1 MVCCCKQTPSR
12 PENLIRRSALGC
24 LFAARFR
31 RVGVGFGG
39 RFSDPYRPQQQNRC
53 SSLCLF
59 FSDLGISGLRLHTS
73 TAQEVVPPRSP
84 ASRLRAAPGSRR
96 AWPTLLARPPSGL
109 PMLFERHS
117 SVQMAAASE
126 GCFRGEV
133 TTSCVAHACSL
144 LADALVSPMLRS
156 SLTLTCAQFRLMAM

>member
-1 MVCCCKQTPSR
+1 MRNKVRVSFC
-12 PENLIRRSALGC
+12 SAFPQG
-24 LFAARFR
+24 R
-31 RVGVGFGG
+31 G
-39 RFSDPYRPQQQNRC
+39 RFLGSVFRPIPTPTTK
-53 SSLCLF
+53 SLFVALLIF
-59 FSDLGISGLRLHTS
+59 FRPRNFGLAASHLHRPRGGAS
-73 TAQEVVPPRSP
+73 AQPSH
-84 ASRLRAAPGSRR
+84 RLRAAPGSRR

-144 LADALVSPMLRS
+144 LADALVSPILRS